1 MTATLIRPLSAQTT
15 PTLPR
20 MSEQKFWRASGEG
33 DRGEWV
39 DGSVIVTSPVS
50 IRHVLIVGFLNT
62 VLGIYARRRGQGVVL
77 GPEFALAGQCA
88 CLRDDLGDERRMRP
102 QLINGGGRVDREYG
116 LGRRRTDLC
125 VIWNYPWRRAARRDR
140 TQAAAPL
147 AGAHAGGGSRT
158 DLALRRHE
166 RRRRGA
172 PHHLRPHARQSLGRE
187 NLAAHRSNS
196 TAWPITVWGM

>member
-125 VIWNYPWRRAARRDR
+125 VVWNYPGGVQRGVIELKLLHNSLERTLAEGLEQTWRYADANAAEEAHLIIFDRTPDKPWSEKIWRR
-140 TQAAAPL
+140 TEQFN
-147 AGAHAGGGSRT
+147 GMT
-158 DLALRRHE
+158 
-166 RRRRGA
+166 
-172 PHHLRPHARQSLGRE
+172 
-187 NLAAHRSNS
+187 
-196 TAWPITVWGM
+196 ITVWGM